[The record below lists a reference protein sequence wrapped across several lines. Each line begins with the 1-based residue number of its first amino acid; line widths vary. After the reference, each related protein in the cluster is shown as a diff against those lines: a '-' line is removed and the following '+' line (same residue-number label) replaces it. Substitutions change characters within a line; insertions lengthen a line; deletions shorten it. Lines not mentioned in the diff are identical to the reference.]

1 MRAAIVPLIAGVWTA
16 ILGAAMG
23 LAPSP
28 AGATAAPTAPPDEA
42 TTPVAVAAEADLEGH
57 VEMNAVG
64 SVQFSV
70 PITEGVVSA
79 TVRLPELRCPPHLPL
94 IEDGAFGMSPDP
106 IEVPPGIELGGNAR
120 HAVSASWARFVQDAS
135 QQTVALEAGSE
146 IRLEGLV
153 IGDGPAIFTLHCTD
167 DVMRSVDVGRLG
179 RLPEVVE
186 VRIGSEVEEHFG
198 LPEGVWIEQ
207 VRDLPEGFEL
217 SSDGVLSSGQLWP
230 RPASDH
236 VVHAVLTDGRV
247 SSGQSFALRFRG
259 EIVWHITQTWTVT
272 KWTPIDIGRVVCPP
286 EHPWTI
292 AEQFHSLEFLS
303 TQRVPSGVEVI
314 SVGWVGVESLAVYQ
328 GSLGRGLTDV
338 HARNLQPFEIPSA
351 LHLRLHCTNDSNL
364 ASRR

>member
-1 MRAAIVPLIAGVWTA
+1 MRAAVVPLVATAHAA
-16 ILGAAMG
+16 ILAATLG
-23 LAPSP
+23 LAPALAPSDP
-28 AGATAAPTAPPDEA
+28 GLDGRIAT
-42 TTPVAVAAEADLEGH
+42 
-57 VEMNAVG
+57 NAVG

-70 PITEGVVSA
+70 PIAEGMVSA
-79 TVRLPELRCPPHLPL
+79 SVRLPELRCPAHLPL

-106 IEVPPGIELGGNAR
+106 IEVPPGLELGGNAR

-135 QQTVALEAGSE
+135 QRTVALDAGSE

-153 IGDGPAIFTLHCTD
+153 ADDGPAIFTLHCTD
-167 DVMRSVDVGRLG
+167 DMMRSVDVAGLG
-179 RLPEVVE
+179 HLPEAVE
-186 VRIGSEVEEHFG
+186 VRIGSEVQERFV

-217 SSDGVLSSGQLWP
+217 SRDGVLSSSHLWP
-230 RPASDH
+230 RAASDQ

-247 SSGQSFALRFRG
+247 SSAQSFALRMHG
-259 EIVWHITQTWTVT
+259 EIVWHVTQTWTVT

-286 EHPWTI
+286 DHPWTT

-314 SVGWVGVESLAVYQ
+314 SVGWVGVESVAVYQ
-328 GSLGRGLTDV
+328 GSLGRGLTEV

-351 LHLRLHCTNDSNL
+351 LHLRLHCTNDANL
-364 ASRR
+364 AGRR